1 MIVQGQTTSFKKEL
15 YEAIHN
21 FTTDTFKI
29 ALYTANATLNQDTTA
44 YTATGEITGTG
55 YTAGGK
61 SLVNP
66 IVSSAS
72 GVAYISFDNIS
83 WISASFTVRGAL
95 IYNSSK
101 SNASVAVLDFGSDKV
116 TTSTFTIT
124 FPANTS
130 TSAIIR
136 SSN

>member
-1 MIVQGQTTSFKKEL
+1 MPPDSSLVIEGGKEL
-15 YEAIHN
+15 Q
-21 FTTDTFKI
+21 
-29 ALYTANATLNQDTTA
+29 NAT
-44 YTATGEITGTG
+44 
-55 YTAGGK
+55 
-61 SLVNP
+61 
-66 IVSSAS
+66 VSSAS

-83 WISASFTVRGAL
+83 WTSASFTTRGAL
-95 IYNSSK
+95 IYNSSQDD
-101 SNASVAVLDFGSDKV
+101 ASVAVLDFGSDKV

>member
-1 MIVQGQTTSFKKEL
+1 MIVQGQTTSFKEEL
-15 YEAIHN
+15 YEAIHD

-44 YTATGEITGTG
+44 YTDVGEITGTG
-55 YTAGGK
+55 YTATGQE
-61 SLVNP
+61 LQNAT
-66 IVSSAS
+66 VSSSS

-83 WISASFTVRGAL
+83 WTSASFTVRGAL

-101 SNASVAVLDFGSDKV
+101 SNRSVAVLDFGSDKV
-116 TTSTFTIT
+116 TNSTFTIT

>member
-15 YEAIHN
+15 YEAIHD

-44 YTATGEITGTG
+44 YTDVGEITGTG
-55 YTAGGK
+55 YTATGQE
-61 SLVNP
+61 LQNAT
-66 IVSSAS
+66 VSSAS

-83 WISASFTVRGAL
+83 WTSASFTVRGAL

-101 SNASVAVLDFGSDKV
+101 ANRSVAVLDFGSDKV